1 MRFEILAFAAIAATA
16 SADAASEFADVAAC
30 GTWKYETYVGKSVS
44 AGWTIEYMN
53 GFAVSFKDGNGNEVT
68 DWSSYS
74 GFDTSRCPGTEGAA
88 YLATGAAGNEEDGA
102 AYLATGAALAALAA
116 TLAF

>member
-1 MRFEILAFAAIAATA
+1 
-16 SADAASEFADVAAC
+16 
-30 GTWKYETYVGKSVS
+30 
-44 AGWTIEYMN
+44 MN

-68 DWSSYS
+68 DWSSYT
-74 GFDTSRCPGTEGAA
+74 GYDTSKCAEV
-88 YLATGAAGNEEDGA
+88 DGA